1 MKLASLLSLVLTA
14 GAVTVFATG
23 TAAQAAPGVTPP
35 NVSLTLGP
43 GQSADVAKHV
53 ETAPVPPKPDIV
65 FLADTTGSMFDPI
78 TDVRTN
84 AASVMGQIAAAQPSA
99 QFGVAEYKDVDDFA
113 PFTVRQDITA
123 NQAAVQAGIDLWNA
137 DGGGDLPEDNLNALF
152 QLANGAVHFRDGGTR
167 IIVIFGDAPSHDPSL
182 GHSLTETI
190 AALNAAHIRV
200 VAVDVGGMNAGG
212 QAQAITSGTGGV
224 YLPDVPA
231 DQVSAAILAG
241 IQAIQVKVTPVPFDC
256 SANLAVS
263 FAPAEKTV
271 DSGATADF
279 TEHVTV
285 AGGAAPGTYTCKVD
299 FKVDGVSQGAAFV
312 QTLSVKVLSLS
323 INDVVV
329 DENAGNATFTV
340 SLSGPATDP
349 VSVNFATANGSA
361 TAGADYTA
369 GAGTVTFTPGQ
380 TSRPVSVPIIN
391 DAVDEL
397 NETFTVNLSGAV
409 GAGITDGSGLGTIV
423 DADRNGTFS
432 CTAQV
437 LRVGPLSSPAA
448 NPANVPCAD
457 DSKVLAQLTLNSGL
471 IKVESK
477 TLDANT
483 ALTPDNL
490 NTAPAAG
497 DNGTAKATVES
508 VKITVGGIAP
518 VTIEL
523 GLIQATASATCASGP
538 GGLAPVLTGASSIAY
553 LKINGLSVA
562 VGSAPLTVPLV
573 VGALKLNATTT
584 TPTSVTQ
591 QAVVLDTLLTDVV
604 ISEAHADIHGTA
616 VNPTGNPCRV

>member
-14 GAVTVFATG
+14 GAVTVLATA

-35 NVSLTLGP
+35 SVSLTLAP
-43 GQSADVAKHV
+43 GQSADIAKHV

-65 FLADTTGSMFDPI
+65 FLADTTGSMTGPI
-78 TDVRTN
+78 ADVRAN
-84 AASVMGQIAAAQPSA
+84 AASVMGQIAAAQPQA
-99 QFGVAEYKDVDDFA
+99 RFGVAEYKDFEDSA
-113 PFTVRQDITA
+113 PFTVRQDVTA
-123 NQAAVQAGIDLWNA
+123 DQAAVQAGIGQWVA
-137 DGGGDLPEDNLNALF
+137 GGGGDLPEDGINALF

-167 IIVIFGDAPSHDPSL
+167 IVVMFGDAPSHDPSL
-182 GHSLTETI
+182 GHSLADTV
-190 AALNAAHIRV
+190 AALNAAQIRV
-200 VAVDVGGMNAGG
+200 VAVDVGAMNTGG
-212 QAQAITSGTGGV
+212 QAEAITSGTGGV

-241 IQAIQVKVTPVPFDC
+241 VRAIQVKVTPVVFDC
-256 SANLAVS
+256 AADLSVT
-263 FAPAEKTV
+263 FDPAAKTV

-299 FKVDGVSQGAAFV
+299 FQVDGVSQGAAFV
-312 QTLSVKVLSLS
+312 QTLSVTVLTMS

-329 DENAGNATFTV
+329 DENAGTATFTV
-340 SLSGPATDP
+340 SLSGPPASP
-349 VSVNFATANGSA
+349 VSASYATADGTA

-369 GAGTVTFTPGQ
+369 GGGTVTFAPGQ
-380 TSRPVSVPIIN
+380 TSRPVTVPIVN

-397 NETFTVNLSGAV
+397 DETFTVNLSAATGATI
-409 GAGITDGSGLGTIV
+409 ADGTGVGTIV

-448 NPANVPCAD
+448 NPADVPCAD
-457 DSKVLAQLTLNSGL
+457 DSKVLAQLTLDSGL
-471 IKVESK
+471 IKVETK
-477 TLDANT
+477 TLDATT

-490 NTAPAAG
+490 DTAPAAG

-508 VKITVGGIAP
+508 VRITIGGLAP
-518 VTIEL
+518 TTIEL
-523 GLIQATASATCASGP
+523 GLIQATAKATCASGP
-538 GGLAPVLTGASSIAY
+538 GGLAPVLSGSSSIAY
-553 LKINGLSVA
+553 LKINGIAVT

-573 VGALKLNATTT
+573 VGSLKLNATTT

-604 ISEAHADIHGTA
+604 ISEARADVHGSA
-616 VNPTGNPCRV
+616 AHPTGNPCRV

>member
-14 GAVTVFATG
+14 GAVTVLATA

-35 NVSLTLGP
+35 GVSLTLGP
-43 GQSADVAKHV
+43 GQSADIAKHV

-65 FLADTTGSMFDPI
+65 FLADTTGSMTGPI
-78 TDVRTN
+78 TDVRAN
-84 AASVMGQIAAAQPSA
+84 AASVMGQIAAAQPQA
-99 QFGVAEYKDVDDFA
+99 RFGVAEYKDFEDSA

-123 NQAAVQAGIDLWNA
+123 DQAAVQAGIDQWVA
-137 DGGGDLPEDNLNALF
+137 GGGGDLPEDNLNALF

-167 IIVIFGDAPSHDPSL
+167 IVVVFGDAPSHDPSL
-182 GHSLTETI
+182 GHGLADTV

-212 QAQAITSGTGGV
+212 QAEAITSGTGGV

-241 IQAIQVKVTPVPFDC
+241 VQAIQVKVAPVVFDC
-256 SANLAVS
+256 DGNLALT
-263 FAPAEKTV
+263 FDPASKTV

-299 FKVDGVSQGAAFV
+299 FQVDGVSQGAAFI
-312 QTLSVKVLSLS
+312 QTLSVTVLTIA

-340 SLSGPATDP
+340 SLSGPATSP
-349 VSVNFATANGSA
+349 VSVHYATADGTA

-369 GAGTVTFTPGQ
+369 GSGTVTFTPGQ
-380 TSRPVSVPIIN
+380 TSRPVTVPVVN

-397 NETFTVNLSGAV
+397 DESFTVNLSAPAGA
-409 GAGITDGSGLGTIV
+409 AIADGTGLGTIV

-457 DSKVLAQLTLNSGL
+457 DSKVLAQLTLDSGL

-477 TLDANT
+477 TLDANA

-490 NTAPAAG
+490 DAAPAAG
-497 DNGTAKATVES
+497 DNGTAKAAVES
-508 VKITVGGIAP
+508 VKITVGGVAP
-518 VTIEL
+518 ITIEL
-523 GLIQATASATCASGP
+523 GLIQATAKATCASGP
-538 GGLAPVLTGASSIAY
+538 GGLAPVLSGSSSIAY
-553 LKINGLSVA
+553 LKINGIAVT

-573 VGALKLNATTT
+573 VGSLKLNATTT

-604 ISEAHADIHGTA
+604 ISEARADIHGTA
-616 VNPTGNPCRV
+616 ANPTGNPCRV